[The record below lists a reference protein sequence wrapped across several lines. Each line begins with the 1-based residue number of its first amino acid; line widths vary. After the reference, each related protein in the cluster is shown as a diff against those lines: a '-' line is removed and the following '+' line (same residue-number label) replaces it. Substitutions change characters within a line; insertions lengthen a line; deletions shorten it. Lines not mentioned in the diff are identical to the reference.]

1 MLGQKLRDRYHIIK
15 SLGQGNF
22 GDTYLAQDYDLPGHP
37 HCVVKHL
44 KPKDLTPALL
54 PIARRLFETE
64 AEVLYK
70 LGKLHE
76 RIPTLS
82 AHFEENGEFYFVQD
96 FIDGHDLTKELI
108 PGKKLSESYVISLL
122 KNILEI
128 LAVVHQQNV
137 VHRDIKPANLMRR
150 QDGKIVL
157 IDFGAVKEIGT
168 LIVNAQGQTSLTV
181 AIGTPG
187 YMPSEQSNGRPK
199 LSSDIY
205 AVGMI
210 GIQALTGKTP
220 DSLPEDPTTGEVVW
234 RDRVQVSQNLA
245 NILDK
250 MVRDHFSQRYQ
261 NAGEALQALS
271 PVPSTAISPHTTRRS
286 LLQLGGFAGA
296 GFVIAVVSQN
306 LWNNS
311 PQPSPRRS
319 LSPDN
324 DPLSSQPSPSF
335 SPSSVNDPPSP
346 QPSPSFSPSPIN
358 DPPSPQPLP
367 SPSPS
372 PVNDPPLPQPS
383 PENSSPKQSPEN
395 PLSPPPSISL
405 KTFNFEIVTVNSTG
419 QIANRHQGQA
429 EFFTDNLGN
438 GITID
443 MISIPRGSFV
453 MGSPN
458 TEAERENN
466 EGPQHNVT
474 VAPFFLGKYE
484 VTQEQW
490 QAVMGNNPSTFKGA
504 KRPVEQVSWYDAVEF
519 CQKLSQK
526 TGRSYRLP
534 SEAEWEY
541 ACRAGTKTPF
551 YFGDTIT
558 PDLVNYSGLSYGAPP
573 KLYRKKTTDVG
584 SFPPNAFGLYDMHGN
599 VSEWCADP
607 MHVHDN
613 YQGAPQDGRVWDEKN
628 NDNLLV
634 RGGSWIDTPGG
645 CRAAYRIYSAPSVT
659 YDRIGFR
666 VVCAIASIP

>member
-1 MLGQKLRDRYHIIK
+1 MLGKKLRARYQIIK

-22 GDTYLAQDYDLPGHP
+22 GDTYLAKDYDLPGHP
-37 HCVVKHL
+37 QCVVKHL

-96 FIDGHDLTKELI
+96 FIDGHDLTKELL
-108 PGKKLSESYVISLL
+108 PGEKLSESYVISLL

-150 QDGKIVL
+150 QDGEIVL

-168 LIVNAQGQTSLTV
+168 LILNTSGQTNLTV
-181 AIGTPG
+181 AIGTLG

-220 DSLPEDPTTGEVVW
+220 DSLSEDPTTGEVVW
-234 RDRVQVSQNLA
+234 RNQAQVSQNLA

-261 NAGEALQALS
+261 NAGEALQALLALS
-271 PVPSTAISPHTTRRS
+271 PNAPNSSVPIILVTLQHNWSSLPNTTRRTV
-286 LLQLGGFAGA
+286 LQLGGFAGV
-296 GFVIAVVSQN
+296 GFIIAAVIKN
-306 LWNNS
+306 LKNNS
-311 PQPSPRRS
+311 YK
-319 LSPDN
+319 
-324 DPLSSQPSPSF
+324 
-335 SPSSVNDPPSP
+335 PSSN
-346 QPSPSFSPSPIN
+346 
-358 DPPSPQPLP
+358 
-367 SPSPS
+367 
-372 PVNDPPLPQPS
+372 
-383 PENSSPKQSPEN
+383 
-395 PLSPPPSISL
+395 SL
-405 KTFNFEIVTVNSTG
+405 KTFGFATVTVNLTG
-419 QIANRHQGQA
+419 QIINRPQGKTRV
-429 EFFTDNLGN
+429 FKDSIGN
-438 GITID
+438 GVTLK
-443 MISIPRGSFV
+443 MVEIPGGNFV
-453 MGSPN
+453 MGSPD
-458 TEAERENN
+458 TEIGRYDS
-466 EGPQHNVT
+466 EGSQHNVT
-474 VAPFFLGKYE
+474 VAPFFMGKYE

-490 QAVMGNNPSTFKGA
+490 EAVMGNNPSAFKGA
-504 KRPVEQVSWYDAVEF
+504 KRPVERVSWYDVVKF

-526 TGRSYRLP
+526 TGKTYRLP

-541 ACRAGTKTPF
+541 ACRAGTSTPF

-558 PDLVNYSGLSYGAPP
+558 SDLVNYNGTYSYAAAPTG
-573 KLYRKKTTDVG
+573 LYRKQTTDVG

-599 VSEWCADP
+599 VWEWCADP
-607 MHVHDN
+607 WHDN

-628 NDNLLV
+628 NDNLYYNYDVLV
-634 RGGSWIDTPGG
+634 NIKNDQGRRLLRGGSWGSNPDD
-645 CRAAYRIYSAPSVT
+645 CRAAYRYFNFAPDLRGIS
-659 YDRIGFR
+659 IGFR
-666 VVCAIASIP
+666 VVCALAWIP

>member
-1 MLGQKLRDRYHIIK
+1 MLGQKLRDRYQIIK
-15 SLGQGNF
+15 LLGSGGF
-22 GDTYLAQDYDLPGHP
+22 GVTYLAKDCDLPGHP

-96 FIDGHDLTKELI
+96 FIEGHDLTKELI
-108 PGKKLSESYVISLL
+108 PGNKLSESYVITLL
-122 KNILEI
+122 QNILEI
-128 LAVVHQQNV
+128 LAFVHQQNV

-157 IDFGAVKEIGT
+157 IDFGVVKEIGT
-168 LIVNAQGQTSLTV
+168 LIVNGQGQTSVTV
-181 AIGTPG
+181 SIGTPG

-205 AVGMI
+205 AVGMVA
-210 GIQALTGKTP
+210 IQALTGKTP
-220 DSLPEDPTTGEVVW
+220 DTLLEDPTTGEVIW
-234 RDRVQVSQNLA
+234 RDRVQVIQNLA

-261 NAGEALQALS
+261 NATEALQALS
-271 PVPSTAISPHTTRRS
+271 LVPSTAISPHTTRRS

-311 PQPSPRRS
+311 A
-319 LSPDN
+319 
-324 DPLSSQPSPSF
+324 
-335 SPSSVNDPPSP
+335 
-346 QPSPSFSPSPIN
+346 QPSPSFSPSPVN
-358 DPPSPQPLP
+358 DPPS
-367 SPSPS
+367 
-372 PVNDPPLPQPS
+372 PQPS
-383 PENSSPKQSPEN
+383 PENSSPKQAPEN
-395 PLSPPPSISL
+395 PLSPPLSISL

-419 QIANRHQGQA
+419 QIANRREGQA

-438 GITID
+438 GVTID
-443 MISIPRGSFV
+443 MISIPGGSFV

-458 TEAERENN
+458 TEAGRYEI

-474 VAPFFLGKYE
+474 VAPFFMGKYE

-490 QAVMGNNPSTFKGA
+490 EAVMGNNPSKFKGA
-504 KRPVEQVSWYDAVEF
+504 KLPVEQVSWYDAVAF

-526 TGRSYRLP
+526 TGKSYRLP

-551 YFGDTIT
+551 YFGATIT
-558 PDLVNYSGLSYGAPP
+558 PDLVNYHGSYTYGAAP
-573 KLYRKKTTDVG
+573 KGVYREKTTDVG

-599 VSEWCADP
+599 VWEYCADP
-607 MHVHDN
+607 WHSD
-613 YQGAPQDGRVWDEKN
+613 YQGAPQDGSVWDEKN
-628 NDNLLV
+628 NDNRYRDYDLLVNIKNDNRTRLV
-634 RGGSWIDTPGG
+634 RGSSWITFPAY
-645 CRAAYRIYSAPSVT
+645 CRAAFRISLSP
-659 YDRIGFR
+659 DLRNNPFGFR
-666 VVCAIASIP
+666 LVCAIA